1 MNSSSRDRRSPRIF
15 YGWWVVA
22 SSSAMTFFASGLFFR
37 GFTVFFRPVRDSL
50 GLSDAQTALV
60 FSLARAEGGL
70 EGPLAGWAIDKF
82 GNRALLVPCII
93 LAAAGYF
100 AFAWFVDGFW
110 SFALVY
116 LGMVSLGNSIAFQHA
131 MFAGLNNWFRRRR
144 SLAISILAAISSL
157 GGMVLVP
164 LISLVVLHWGWQ
176 RAAAAS
182 GAAYLLVVLPLTLW
196 FRNRPE
202 DMGLLPDGD
211 AEAPTVAAPAR
222 SGQAARRL
230 EIRDHTV
237 REALHTRT
245 YWFLLVGSGLRQLA
259 SLGIQ
264 VNIMPILVESKGMEE
279 QLAATLVGLMF
290 GITFASRLALGFFA
304 DRWPTSHLLGG
315 AMALEGVGFLCLLLG
330 DWSGTGILLILA
342 FIVLEGITDGAGVI
356 IWSALGEFY
365 GRDRFASLRG
375 IVTFSQSWGQVASP
389 LFTGWV
395 KDQYGTHQLAIALA
409 VVFAVGASLS
419 CFLMRPPPQLTRE
432 SIQPSAGQP
441 PAPTSPQD
449 DIR

>member
-1 MNSSSRDRRSPRIF
+1 MTSSTGGPRSSRIF

-70 EGPLAGWAIDKF
+70 EGPAAGWAIDKF

-100 AFAWFVDGFW
+100 AFAWFVDDFW

-144 SLAISILAAISSL
+144 SLAISVLAAISSL

-164 LISLVVLHWGWQ
+164 VVSFIVLKRDWHW
-176 RAAAAS
+176 AAAAS
-182 GAAYLLVVLPLTLW
+182 GVAYLVIVLPLTLW

-211 AEAPTVAAPAR
+211 AEPPTVAAPAR
-222 SGQAARRL
+222 GGHAARRL
-230 EIRDHTV
+230 EIRDYTV
-237 REALHTRT
+237 REALRTRT
-245 YWFLLVGSGLRQLA
+245 YWFLLAGSGLRQLA

-264 VNIMPILVESKGMEE
+264 VNIMPILVESKGVDE

-304 DRWPTSHLLGG
+304 DRCPKAYLLGG

-330 DWSGTGILLILA
+330 DWNGSGIWLILA
-342 FIVLEGITDGAGVI
+342 FIVLEGVTDGAGVI
-356 IWSALGEFY
+356 IWSALGGFY

-375 IVTFSQSWGQVASP
+375 IVTFSQSWAQVASP
-389 LFTGWV
+389 LFAGWV
-395 KDQYGTHQLAIALA
+395 KDHYGNHQLAIMLA
-409 VVFAVGASLS
+409 VVFALGASAS

-432 SIQPSAGQP
+432 RVQQPGQ
-441 PAPTSPQD
+441 T
-449 DIR
+449 

>member
-1 MNSSSRDRRSPRIF
+1 MTSPQVPRRSPRVF

-50 GLSDAQTALV
+50 SISDAQTALV
-60 FSLARAEGGL
+60 FSIARAGGGL
-70 EGPLAGWAIDKF
+70 EGPFAGWAIDKF
-82 GNRALLVPCII
+82 GNRALLVPSII

-100 AFAWFVDGFW
+100 VFAWFVHGFW

-131 MFAGLNNWFRRRR
+131 MFAGLNNWFRKRR
-144 SLAISILAAISSL
+144 SLAISVLAAISSL
-157 GGMVLVP
+157 GGLVLVP
-164 LISLVVLHWGWQ
+164 LISLVVLNLGW
-176 RAAAAS
+176 RWAAAAS
-182 GAAYLLVVLPLTLW
+182 GVAYLVIVLPLTWW

-211 AEAPTVAAPAR
+211 TELPTVAVPSRGGPSAE
-222 SGQAARRL
+222 GRRL
-230 EIRDHTV
+230 QLRDYTV

-245 YWFLLVGSGLRQLA
+245 YWFILIGSGLRQLS

-264 VNIMPILVESKGMEE
+264 VNIMPILVEGKGVDE

-290 GITFASRLALGFFA
+290 GITFVSRLALGFFA
-304 DRWPTSHLLGG
+304 DRWPKSYLLGG
-315 AMALEGVGFLCLLLG
+315 SMALEGVGFLCLLLG
-330 DWSGTGILLILA
+330 DWSGTGVWLILA
-342 FIVLEGITDGAGVI
+342 FIALEGITDGAGVI
-356 IWSALGEFY
+356 IWSALGEYY

-395 KDQYGTHQLAIALA
+395 KDHYGNHQLAIMLA
-409 VVFAVGASLS
+409 VVFAAAASLS
-419 CFLMRPPPQLTRE
+419 CLFMRAPPQLTRE
-432 SIQPSAGQP
+432 GVQPSGGQASTP
-441 PAPTSPQD
+441 SPAPE
-449 DIR
+449 

>member
-1 MNSSSRDRRSPRIF
+1 MISSPSDRRPRIF

-70 EGPLAGWAIDKF
+70 EGPMAGWAIDKF

-100 AFAWFVDGFW
+100 PFAWFVDGFW

-144 SLAISILAAISSL
+144 SLAISVMAAISSL
-157 GGMVLVP
+157 GGLVLGP
-164 LISLVVLHWGWQ
+164 LISFVVLKWDWHW
-176 RAAAAS
+176 AAAAS
-182 GAAYLLVVLPLTLW
+182 GVAYLVIVLPLTLL

-211 AEAPTVAAPAR
+211 TELPTVAAPAR
-222 SGQAARRL
+222 GGQSVRRL
-230 EIRDHTV
+230 QVRDYTV

-245 YWFLLVGSGLRQLA
+245 YWFLLAGSGLRQIA

-264 VNIMPILVESKGMEE
+264 VNIMPILVESKGVEE

-290 GITFASRLALGFFA
+290 GITFASRLVVGFFA
-304 DRWPTSHLLGG
+304 DRWPKQYLLGG
-315 AMALEGVGFLCLLLG
+315 ALALEGVGFLCLLLG
-330 DWSGTGILLILA
+330 DWSGSGIWLILA

-356 IWSALGEFY
+356 IWSALGEYY

-375 IVTFSQSWGQVASP
+375 IVTFSQSWAQVSSP

-395 KDQYGTHQLAIALA
+395 KDHYGNHQLAIMLS
-409 VVFAVGASLS
+409 VFFAGAASLS
-419 CFLMRPPPQLTRE
+419 CFLMRSPPQLTRE
-432 SIQPSAGQP
+432 GGQQSARQPSGPTP
-441 PAPTSPQD
+441 PSG
-449 DIR
+449 